1 MTKRILLPLMLL
13 MAFWASSVQAQCPYT
28 VEVVQSAPLSCNGG
42 PVTLTPVFN
51 PAGTGYTVQWF
62 ANGAVFNTL
71 NLSITQPGN
80 YFLVVVDSTSLCS
93 TTLLYT
99 AVADSTLTTASIV
112 GSGCGNTVYTAISND
127 PNSTYLWSN
136 GATTAQIEPTAVGT
150 YCVTITGSAGCTAQS
165 CQVYNVGNPM
175 SVSVAG
181 WNNNICSDSLGIYA
195 QISGG
200 MQPFSYQWSN
210 GNTQGWVLP
219 TSAGFYSVTV
229 TDANGCTAAGS
240 YYVEGDIDDCAKI
253 EGTIFA
259 DYDNDC
265 SLSAGD
271 LGLQQMTIRVSD
283 ASGNEYYDYSIVD
296 GHYEISLPAG
306 TYFITPILNNLPWS
320 TCPGIFQVS
329 VAAGETAVY
338 NLPLQ
343 ASELCP
349 LLEISVGNAL
359 LRRCNTQN
367 IYHVNYNNQGTFVAE
382 NAYAV
387 LTLDDFLTI
396 EESNVPFNNLG
407 NNQYQFE
414 LGDVEVN
421 EYGYFWARVAVSC
434 EANLGQTHCVEAI
447 IYPNAPCP
455 TANANWSGASVQLT
469 AECDGTELRFFAKN
483 VGTAPM
489 SGSLEYVII
498 EDAVMMKMAP
508 QAPLLVGENRLVFAT
523 LANGAT
529 WRMEATQEPLHPGF
543 SAPAVVVEGCG
554 LAANGTISL
563 GFVTQLEADDADPW
577 KDVVCRE
584 NIGSWD
590 PNDKRGFPTGY
601 GAKNHIRPG
610 VELEYIIRFQNT
622 GTDTAFAVVIRDTL
636 SSWLDAATVRPG
648 ASSHPYRFDYYGD
661 GYLKFVFE
669 PIALPDSNVNL
680 AASQGFVTFRV
691 AQRADVPLETDILNT
706 AAIYFDNNEPVITNT
721 TRHRVGLQFMTVD
734 TWSPRQ
740 SRTGIQ
746 LNIQPNPFKDFT
758 VIQLDG
764 MAVGTEW
771 TGELIDAM
779 GRLVLTKR
787 SSDSTWRIDRGQLPA
802 GPYMVRIMT
811 QDGVIGKW
819 TVIKG

>member
-1 MTKRILLPLMLL
+1 MTKRFLMPLMLL
-13 MAFWASSVQAQCPYT
+13 MAFWASYVQAQCPYT

-42 PVTLTPVFN
+42 PVTLTAVFN

-62 ANGAVFNTL
+62 ANGAVINTIS
-71 NLSITQPGN
+71 LSITQPGN
-80 YFLVVVDSTSLCS
+80 YFAVVADSGSGCTS
-93 TTLLYT
+93 TVVHT
-99 AVADSTLTTASIV
+99 AIVDSTLTTASIV
-112 GSGCGNTVYTAISND
+112 GSGCENPVYTAVSND
-127 PNSTYLWSN
+127 PNSTYQWSN
-136 GATTAQIEPTAVGT
+136 GATTAQITPTTVGT
-150 YCVTITGSAGCTAQS
+150 YCVTITGASGCTAQS

-175 SVSVAG
+175 SVSVVG
-181 WNNNICSDSLGIYA
+181 WNNNICTDSLGVYA
-195 QISGG
+195 EIFGG
-200 MQPFSYQWSN
+200 VEPYSYEWSN
-210 GNTQGWVLP
+210 GTSQGWLLP
-219 TSAGFYSVTV
+219 TSAGFYGVTV

-240 YYVEGDIDDCAKI
+240 YYVEGDTDDCAKI

-271 LGLQQMTIRVSD
+271 VGLQQMTIRVSD
-283 ASGNEYYDYSIVD
+283 ASGTEYFDYSVVG

-306 TYFITPILNNLPWS
+306 AYFITPILLNTPWN

-367 IYHVNYNNQGTFVAE
+367 YYYVSYNNQGTLVAE
-382 NAYAV
+382 DAYAV
-387 LTLDDFLTI
+387 LSLDDFLTA
-396 EESNVPFNNLG
+396 EQSSLPFTNLG
-407 NNQYQFE
+407 NHQYRFE
-414 LGDVEVN
+414 LGDVTVN
-421 EYGYFWARVAVSC
+421 TSGYFWIRVGVSC
-434 EANLGQTHCVEAI
+434 DAVLGQTHCVEAI
-447 IYPNAPCP
+447 IYPNTPCP

-469 AECDGTELRFFAKN
+469 AECDGTEVRFYAKN

-508 QAPLLVGENRLVFAT
+508 QAPLLVGENRLVFAS

-543 SAPAVVVEGCG
+543 STPAVVVEGCG
-554 LAANGTISL
+554 VAANGTVSL

-661 GYLKFVFE
+661 GYLKFVFD

-721 TRHRVGLQFMTVD
+721 TRHRVGLNFMTVD
-734 TWSPRQ
+734 TWSPGQ
-740 SRTGIQ
+740 SGTGVQ
-746 LNIQPNPFKDFT
+746 LTIQPNPFKDFT
-758 VIQLDG
+758 DIQLEG
-764 MAVGTEW
+764 TAVGTEW

-802 GPYMVRIMT
+802 GSYMVRIMT